1 MFDEIKDGLTR
12 GRIRLGLI
20 TTVMIAF
27 GILGSIFN
35 YLLPWEGAQ
44 HLARDFSVALFV
56 AGLLALSV
64 DIYFK
69 T

>member
-44 HLARDFSVALFV
+44 HLAEIS
-56 AGLLALSV
+56 LLHCL
-64 DIYFK
+64 
-69 T
+69 